1 MGSLQILHAT
11 NDMDISYHQTEM
23 IVDKIF
29 GEHGPRTRPV
39 KGDALVLDVGGDRA
53 PRVRVEI
60 GEYGGELRAIRWR
73 WVWKDV

>member
-29 GEHGPRTRPV
+29 GEDGPRIRV
-39 KGDALVLDVGGDRA
+39 GKGDAVVLDVGGEAA

-60 GEYGGELRAIRWR
+60 GEYGGE
-73 WVWKDV
+73 